1 MSEYKPVIPQ
11 ELVERAFAKKGPKQY
26 TIWVD
31 LEYCIGCDACTM
43 ACKAE
48 NNTPVG
54 LDLNRVIEVEE
65 GEFTDPLKKPDLSVY
80 FVAMPCM
87 HCGKPACQAA
97 CPVGAI
103 TKRKEDGIVLIN
115 KDRCIG
121 CRYCAWACPYGVPQF
136 NAEAKVM
143 EKCTLCVHRVTKGQ
157 VPACVETCVA
167 KTRFF
172 GEINDLLTLV
182 REKRAK
188 RVLLG
193 GSAETGPSVVYS
205 R

>member
-1 MSEYKPVIPQ
+1 MPERSPVLPR
-11 ELVERAFAKKGPKQY
+11 EVTERSFKAKGPKQY

-31 LEYCIGCDACTM
+31 LEFCIGCHACTM

-54 LDLNRVIEVEE
+54 LDYNRVIEIEQ
-65 GEFTDPLKKPDLSVY
+65 GEFKDSTKKPDLRAF

-87 HCGKPACQAA
+87 HCGKPACLAA
-97 CPVGAI
+97 CPVSAI
-103 TKRKEDGIVLIN
+103 TKREEDGIVLIN
-115 KDRCIG
+115 KDKCIG
-121 CRYCAWACPYGVPQF
+121 CRYCSWACPYGVPQF
-136 NAEAKVM
+136 NAEANVM
-143 EKCTLCVHRVTKGQ
+143 EKCTLCVHRVSKGI

-172 GEINDLLTLV
+172 GEVNSLV
-182 REKRAK
+182 DIIKRKRAK
-188 RVLLG
+188 RVLAG
-193 GSAETGPSVVYS
+193 ASSTVPSVIYT